1 MITRDLISTNF
12 RLASITNTAE
22 EALEILDYN
31 KTRHL
36 PLLKSKAFLTVV
48 DEETLK
54 SEPPNTPL
62 SDFTKTGVRA
72 FVRTNDHILEAAK
85 KMYTEHLT
93 VMPVLDEED
102 TFVGVITQEKL
113 FNSLIS
119 NYDLDAEGSLLVIE
133 VSQQNFHLSE
143 LIRIL
148 DQESVHVFSVL
159 VSRETL
165 PDIEIT
171 LKTDLKDINSI
182 IQTLDR
188 YSYKVKAYYEENDYS
203 HQLKDRYEALMS
215 YLNV

>member
-62 SDFTKTGVRA
+62 SEFTKTGIRA

-148 DQESVHVFSVL
+148 EQESVHVFSVL

>member
-62 SDFTKTGVRA
+62 SEFTKTGVRA

-148 DQESVHVFSVL
+148 EQESVHVFSVL

>member
-54 SEPPNTPL
+54 GEPPNTPL
-62 SDFTKTGVRA
+62 SEFTKTGVRA

-148 DQESVHVFSVL
+148 EQESVHVFSVL

>member
-48 DEETLK
+48 DEDTLK

-62 SDFTKTGVRA
+62 SEFTKTGIRA

-148 DQESVHVFSVL
+148 EQESVHVFSVL